1 MSQKRRHIVIDS
13 YDNVATAINDLNKG
27 ETIETRYGEIILRDN
42 IRYGHKF
49 ASIDIAQDEY
59 IIKYGESIGRAITR
73 IHQGDHVHVH
83 NVKDIVNEVRK
94 Q

>member
-1 MSQKRRHIVIDS
+1 MSPKRRHIVIDPH
-13 YDNVATAINDLNKG
+13 DNVATSITDLNKG
-27 ETIETRYGEIILRDN
+27 EKIETQCGDIVLRNN

-49 ASIDIAQDEY
+49 ALSDISQDKY
-59 IIKYGESIGRAITR
+59 IIKYGAPIGRASTFIP
-73 IHQGDHVHVH
+73 QGEHVHVH

>member
-1 MSQKRRHIVIDS
+1 MSPKRRHIIIDPH
-13 YDNVATAINDLNKG
+13 DNVATSITDLNKG
-27 ETIETRYGEIILRDN
+27 ETIETQYGDIVLRDN

-49 ASIDIAQDEY
+49 ALTDISQDDY
-59 IIKYGESIGRAITR
+59 IIKYGAPIGRAITF